1 MPEQHDPIEELSRFG
16 AGFSTGPGGGEMPLS
31 AADVRRRGD
40 RIRRRRTALVTGAAA
55 LAVAA
60 VTVPVLALSHGDA
73 KRDDH
78 LVANDRALSVRDLLT
93 DDETEL
99 QVGRTG
105 AFRTSATTE
114 GDGQAT
120 VQVCQQQ
127 SLESLGASTSFTRRY
142 RFVPEVLAGE
152 TPPEVTGD
160 GLVETIAQFAGPD
173 AARSAYDAFGEWL
186 RGCTKPVT
194 DATDAR
200 VIPARAAAVP
210 DGTKGHIYDIQW
222 KDGSGEPTIGEVG
235 LLLQDERIA
244 IVTVAVY
251 GATDYNYLPEDGG
264 SPLDRM
270 LPKAAERLLPGA
282 ATTPATTPAPAP
294 SATVTDPADAPAG
307 TVLPDDLPLAD
318 GWPEV
323 DGDGSLEGPARDQ
336 EPFSF
341 APCGTDVPDAPE
353 PADRITAR
361 WQEPEDFRGRQL
373 SSYTSVAE
381 ARSAADAIV
390 NAYRDCPD
398 GPRDDAGFVSHHT
411 VADGDLGDESWV
423 LGRATTFDGSPAPG
437 LDVTYVVRVGNAL
450 LLLEQAN
457 EGGAAD
463 PAGDIATN
471 AAQMAEEAGPVVTSL
486 CRFVGS
492 ACRD

>member
-1 MPEQHDPIEELSRFG
+1 MPEQQHDPIEELSRFG
-16 AGFSTGPGGGEMPLS
+16 AGLSTGPGGGEMPLS

-60 VTVPVLALSHGDA
+60 VTVPVLALSQGDA
-73 KRDDH
+73 KRDDA
-78 LVANDRALSVRDLLT
+78 LVADDPALSVRDLLA
-93 DDETEL
+93 DADTEL

-105 AFRTSATTE
+105 AFRTSETTQ

-127 SLESLGASTSFTRRY
+127 KLAALGASNSITRRY
-142 RFVPEVLAGE
+142 RYVPEVVAGE
-152 TPPEVTGD
+152 TPPEVVGD
-160 GLVETIAQFAGPD
+160 GLVETVAQFASPD
-173 AARSAYDAFGEWL
+173 SARSAYDRFGAWL
-186 RGCTKPVT
+186 RDCPKPVP

-200 VIPARAAAVP
+200 VIPARAAEVP
-210 DGTKGHIYDIQW
+210 DGSEAHIYDIQW
-222 KDGSGEPTIGEVG
+222 KDASGEPTIGEVG

-244 IVTVAVY
+244 IVAVTMY
-251 GATDYNYLPEDGG
+251 GASDYNYLPEDGG

-270 LPKAAERLLPGA
+270 LPKAAERLRPGG
-282 ATTPATTPAPAP
+282 TTAPAPAP
-294 SATVTDPADAPAG
+294 SATVTDPVDAPAG
-307 TVLPDDLPLAD
+307 TELPDDLPLAD
-318 GWPEV
+318 GWPEI

-373 SSYTSVAE
+373 SSYTSAAE
-381 ARSAADAIV
+381 ARRAADAIV
-390 NAYRDCPD
+390 NAYRACPD
-398 GPRDDAGFVSHHT
+398 GPRDDAGYVSHHT

-423 LGRATTFDGSPAPG
+423 LGRSSTFDGAPAPG
-437 LDVTYVVRVGNAL
+437 LDVTYVVRVGNTL
-450 LLLEQAN
+450 LLITGAG
-457 EGGAAD
+457 EGGGSD
-463 PAGDIATN
+463 PAGDILTTAS
-471 AAQMAEEAGPVVTSL
+471 AMADESTALLTSL
-486 CRFVGS
+486 CRFAGS
-492 ACRD
+492 TCAG

>member
-60 VTVPVLALSHGDA
+60 VTVPVLALSQGDA

-78 LVANDRALSVRDLLT
+78 LVANDRALSERDLLA
-93 DDETEL
+93 DAETEL

-105 AFRTSATTE
+105 AFRTSSTTE

-120 VQVCQQQ
+120 VQVCQRQT
-127 SLESLGASTSFTRRY
+127 LASLGAAGSLTRRY
-142 RFVPEVLAGE
+142 HFVPEVVAGE
-152 TPPEVTGD
+152 TPPTVTGD
-160 GLVETIAQFAGPD
+160 GLVETIAQFDSAD
-173 AARSAYDAFGEWL
+173 AARSAYDTFGQWL
-186 RGCTKPVT
+186 QDCTKPVP
-194 DATDAR
+194 DATGTR
-200 VIPARAAAVP
+200 VIPARAAVVP
-210 DGTKGHIYDIQW
+210 DGTRGHIYDIQW
-222 KDGSGEPTIGEVG
+222 KDGSGEPTIGEIG

-244 IVTVAVY
+244 VVAVTVY
-251 GATDYNYLPEDGG
+251 GAGDYNYLPEDGG

-270 LPKAAERLLPGA
+270 LPKAAERLRPGA
-282 ATTPATTPAPAP
+282 TGAPAPAP

-373 SSYTSVAE
+373 SSYTSVAQ

-390 NAYRDCPD
+390 NAYRACPD
-398 GPRDDAGFVSHHT
+398 GSRDDAGYVSHHT
-411 VADGDLGDESWV
+411 VADGDLGDESWI

-437 LDVTYVVRVGNAL
+437 LDVTYVVRVGNTL
-450 LLLEQAN
+450 LLITGAG
-457 EGGAAD
+457 EGGGSD
-463 PAGDIATN
+463 PAGDILTTAS
-471 AAQMAEEAGPVVTSL
+471 AMADESTALLTSL
-486 CRFVGS
+486 CRFAGS
-492 ACRD
+492 TCAG